1 MRFVWDPIKA
11 KTNNKKHK
19 VSFEEAASVFLDQE
33 AIRIHDP
40 EHSSSEDR
48 WILLGLSI
56 HIRVIVVVHIEKD
69 EDVIRIISARR
80 ANKKELN
87 EYIRGRL

>member
-56 HIRVIVVVHIEKD
+56 HIRVIVVVHLEKD